1 MLFVAGAGGFQD
13 HVWERHDLQQTRD
26 HLPQSSSET
35 VTLRDEDPEPGMKL
49 EGLGKKDSWIVLL
62 LLQIVHSEYY
72 YYYRN
77 TFTVNTVKIWSVKV
91 QCIKLVDI
99 QWCS

>member
-49 EGLGKKDSWIVLL
+49 EGLGKKDLRGLSCCYSRL
-62 LLQIVHSEYY
+62 Y
-72 YYYRN
+72 
-77 TFTVNTVKIWSVKV
+77 TVNIIIIIEIHLQLT
-91 QCIKLVDI
+91 
-99 QWCS
+99 QWKYEV